1 MSDAD
6 VLGTLAE
13 AFERMSAGTSPTGNY
28 FFAVNAADA
37 AASLKRAV
45 DRADGYTIAKEAYDG
60 DIVSR
65 LRNWRGLHLAH
76 EGRLFDEAAGEI
88 ERLRGDLEVRRLQLE
103 AAAGD
108 AERERLQSA
117 DPGYTAGI
125 SADGEAKTSP
135 AAAWAVMDGTKT
147 LVGYHSCSREKA
159 EAWAREYGFPDVV
172 PLYRSPTLTDAERE
186 AVERAVETLDGWQK
200 TGGYHSAIDDDA
212 ATLRGLLERTK

>member
-1 MSDAD
+1 MSDSE

-28 FFAVNAADA
+28 FFAVNASDA

-103 AAAGD
+103 AAAGE
-108 AERERLQSA
+108 AERERLQPA
-117 DPGYTAGI
+117 DSGYTAGI
-125 SADGEAKTSP
+125 SAGADSK
-135 AAAWAVMDGTKT
+135 
-147 LVGYHSCSREKA
+147 
-159 EAWAREYGFPDVV
+159 
-172 PLYRSPTLTDAERE
+172 PTLTDE
-186 AVERAVETLDGWQK
+186 ERASVVRAIETLEGVEYLDAFSTK
-200 TGGYHSAIDDDA
+200 NDATAA
-212 ATLRGLLERTK
+212 ATLRGLLERLGVTERLPKEKQA

>member
-45 DRADGYTIAKEAYDG
+45 LVSKSSERKIASEAYEG

-76 EGRLFDEAAGEI
+76 EGRLFDEAAGEV

-103 AAAGD
+103 AAAGEVD
-108 AERERLQSA
+108 RLRF
-117 DPGYTAGI
+117 T
-125 SADGEAKTSP
+125 E
-135 AAAWAVMDGTKT
+135 
-147 LVGYHSCSREKA
+147 
-159 EAWAREYGFPDVV
+159 
-172 PLYRSPTLTDAERE
+172 AERE
-186 AVERAVETLDGWQK
+186 AIEA
-200 TGGYHSAIDDDA
+200 AIDRFRDWVNGTDDEEREVA
-212 ATLRGLLERTK
+212 LRSLLERLK